1 MLKKIVNSFKS
12 LDNLTFKIM
21 KYGLKFCFGI
31 CILSSIILVTYNLSF
46 LPPLAYYIGICLFRI
61 SIIFAIEFI
70 VCGLVVDGIK
80 KQLI

>member
-46 LPPLAYYIGICLFRI
+46 LPPLAYYIGISLFRI
-61 SIIFAIEFI
+61 SLIFAIEFI
-70 VCGLVVDGIK
+70 VCALVVDGIK

>member
-1 MLKKIVNSFKS
+1 MFKKIINSFKS
-12 LDNLTFKIM
+12 LDNQTSKIM
-21 KYGLKFCFGI
+21 KYGLRFCFGI

-46 LPPLAYYIGICLFRI
+46 LSPFAYYIGICLFRI